1 MGGGVLPGFRCRGSS
16 LGWDGERV
24 VSGCLSC
31 HVVHNLQISR
41 VLRSLQTL
49 QISAKVAKPDGV

>member
-1 MGGGVLPGFRCRGSS
+1 MGGGVIPGFRCRGSS

-31 HVVHNLQISR
+31 VVAQNLQILR
-41 VLRSLQTL
+41 GLRSLEAL